1 MPTEIIL
8 LVTFGGVAA
17 LLVSKINEYVLKRF
31 FTDEVTLEDRIDALT
46 KELRHSSQLIS
57 DIEVEVSQR
66 KKVVEELKESAEQY
80 KHLASLDIKQVQAV
94 SQALEKSTTKGNKKA
109 AWLNFIQS
117 TFFFILGI
125 VATHVMQNGI

>member
-94 SQALEKSTTKGNKKA
+94 SQALETSTTKGNKKA

-117 TFFFILGI
+117 TLFFILGI

>member
-94 SQALEKSTTKGNKKA
+94 SQALETSTTKGNKKA